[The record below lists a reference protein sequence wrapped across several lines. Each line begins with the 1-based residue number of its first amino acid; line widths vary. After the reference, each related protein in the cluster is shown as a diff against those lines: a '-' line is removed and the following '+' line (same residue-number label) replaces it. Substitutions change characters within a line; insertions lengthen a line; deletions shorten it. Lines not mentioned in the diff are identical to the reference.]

1 VSALVSPAAAKTTE
15 NKTLFLSTVLSKGLR
30 EYLEYTAGT
39 GNARYLD
46 RIDELF
52 LFVVSS

>member
-1 VSALVSPAAAKTTE
+1 MSALTSPAAAKTTE